1 MARPRKRTSKE
12 GIKTDVHGGVVQG
25 VIGAQSVVIE
35 NLSFYGALPGQPP
48 QDIDEG
54 TIPPC
59 PYPGLAYF
67 GPQDSRLFFGRD
79 AAIAR
84 LEAAVTK
91 QALTALVGASGS
103 GKSSVVLAGLAPR
116 LADLAPRLNVQ
127 RSWRFS
133 HFRVGTEPNKNPFL
147 ALARALVPLLGEH
160 SPTDAIEEV
169 QKLAAKLETGTVDL
183 LNVMGACRTS
193 NPSKRIL
200 LIADQFEEMF
210 TLVNDE
216 VLRHRFI
223 DVLLAGFSERGG
235 SDPPAICVVLTLRA
249 DFYGMALRHR
259 PLADAL
265 QGRVENLGPMT
276 REELREA
283 IVRPAGTVTFENGL
297 VDTLLDDVGSRP
309 GSLPLLQFALREM
322 WGRLDKR
329 RMTCATYQAIGGV
342 EGALAQRAQAIFESL
357 TTDSKDAHAV
367 MLFRRLFTRLVS
379 LSEGAED
386 TRRIVGREEL
396 GQEEW
401 ALAQRLAGEGNR
413 LIVTSAP
420 APGHETAEV
429 VHEALIR
436 NWPTFIEWVD
446 RDRTFQSWL
455 RQLKSRVD
463 EWRKHPEDDGTLLR
477 GGPLRAAEEWL
488 QRRGE
493 EVSEDERNYI
503 DRSLKH
509 EALEREQRDRLLR
522 RTGKMQAIVGALIV
536 VFILGLG
543 YAGWSTRAYL
553 KLRGE
558 MLVELVW
565 RKVLTPEEERAL
577 KPKQGFKE
585 CGSCPEMV
593 FVPAGEFLM
602 GSPANEKEPDSDEV
616 PQHKVTIARAFA
628 VSKYEVTFDEW
639 DACVTLGGCAFPPGD
654 QGWGR
659 GTRPVINVS
668 WNDAQRYV
676 AWLSKRTGKPYRLL
690 SEAEWEYAARAGS
703 DQAYSWGDEIGEG
716 KANCVGCG
724 SRWDN
729 EQTAPVGSFM
739 PNAFGLYDMHGNVFE
754 WVQDCYHE
762 NYNGAPNDGSAKTI
776 GDCGYRVLRSGSFND
791 ITGYLRSAYRFFTGF
806 DSRSSLVGFRVAQ
819 TLTP

>member
-1 MARPRKRTSKE
+1 MARRPKKTSKE
-12 GIKTDVHGGVVQG
+12 GIKTDIGGGVVQG

-35 NLSFYGALPGQPP
+35 NLSFYGSALPEQPP

-54 TIPPC
+54 AIPPC

-67 GPQDSRLFFGRD
+67 GPQDSALFFGRD

-84 LEAAVTK
+84 LETAVTQ

-116 LADLAPRLNVQ
+116 LADLAPRHNGQ

-160 SPTDAIEEV
+160 SPTDALEEI
-169 QKLAAKLETGTVDL
+169 QKLASKLETGAVDL

-200 LIADQFEEMF
+200 LIADQFEEVF

-223 DVLLAGFSERGG
+223 DMLLAGFSERAGG
-235 SDPPAICVVLTLRA
+235 DPPDICLVMTLRA

-283 IVRPAGTVTFENGL
+283 IVRPAGAVTFESGL

-329 RMTCATYQAIGGV
+329 RMTRATYQAIGGV
-342 EGALAQRAQAIFESL
+342 EGALAQRAQSIFESL

-477 GGPLRAAEEWL
+477 GGPLALAEEWL
-488 QRRGE
+488 QRRGD
-493 EVSEDERNYI
+493 EVSENERNYI
-503 DRSLKH
+503 EVSVKH
-509 EALEREQRDRLLR
+509 ERLTRGRTRRVQVLIYVLLVSIITGLVGWINQAYFKEQIHWITVMEPYRVRDV
-522 RTGKMQAIVGALIV
+522 APYV
-536 VFILGLG
+536 
-543 YAGWSTRAYL
+543 L
-553 KLRGE
+553 K
-558 MLVELVW
+558 
-565 RKVLTPEEERAL
+565 PEAERAL
-577 KPKQGFKE
+577 KPLASFRE
-585 CGSCPEMV
+585 CAKDCPEMV
-593 FVPAGEFLM
+593 VVPAGEFMM
-602 GSPANEKEPDSDEV
+602 GSPASEKGRFANEG
-616 PQHKVTIARAFA
+616 PQRSVTIAKPFA
-628 VSKYEVTFDEW
+628 VSKFDVTFADW
-639 DACVTLGGCAFPPGD
+639 DACVSVGGCPHVSDSGF
-654 QGWGR
+654 GR
-659 GTRPVINVS
+659 ETKPVINVN
-668 WNDAQRYV
+668 WDDAQRYV
-676 AWLSKRTGKPYRLL
+676 AWFSKLTGKTYRLL
-690 SEAEWEYAARAGS
+690 TEAEWEYAARAGS
-703 DQAYSWGDEIGEG
+703 TTAYFWGDEIGDG
-716 KANCVGCG
+716 KANWG
-724 SRWDN
+724 S
-729 EQTAPVGSFM
+729 QPSSVGSFK
-739 PNAFGLYDMHGNVFE
+739 PNAFGLYDMAGNVWQ
-754 WVQDCYHE
+754 WVQDCYRV
-762 NYNGAPNDGSAKTI
+762 NDSGAPTDSSAWST
-776 GDCGYRVLRSGSFND
+776 GDCRRRVVRGGGWASAPQ
-791 ITGYLRSAYRFFTGF
+791 YLRSAARDFFAADDRDF
-806 DSRSSLVGFRVAQ
+806 HVGFRLGR